1 MDAKRPPPDRGGSS
15 SGWLGQGPGRRARR
29 APPGGAAAR
38 GAVPAGPGTAAPGSG
53 RARPAAGRAL
63 PLPAEEGDYFQEAS
77 ANCSWVSGLTL
88 GGLTFAEKAM
98 DGGELEMGSPG
109 RMSMI
114 WLFRSW

>member
-1 MDAKRPPPDRGGSS
+1 MVRTRGPVG
-15 SGWLGQGPGRRARR
+15 AR
-29 APPGGAAAR
+29 AAR
-38 GAVPAGPGTAAPGSG
+38 PAGRCRGAGRAAPDGPGTAAPGSG
-53 RARPAAGRAL
+53 RARPVAGRAL

>member
-1 MDAKRPPPDRGGSS
+1 MVGTGA
-15 SGWLGQGPGRRARR
+15 RAARVRR

-38 GAVPAGPGTAAPGSG
+38 GARARSGRGPRAPGSG